1 MSQKKFFSTTSNLHG
16 RYWIWACMKL
26 NFSFVHFRL
35 WNYLLTYYLLYSSK
49 FLKISVKRFQVFY
62 IKYII
67 CLRVFSTG
75 KSLRI
80 NYYTAEK
87 AKSVDCIKSV
97 SCLFDKVAQV
107 RSRSSVVLKRMFSQI
122 FRNLQKSPFVR
133 VPSLKGLWPT
143 TLFKRDSDTGVF
155 LSVLR
160 HFQVQLF
167 PRAHIFVSGFSFK
180 NIHDS
185 QTFGAFPLTPLYHL
199 HPLHRHIDITCA
211 IITEI
216 SAWLWP
222 GIFDFQA

>member
-67 CLRVFSTG
+67 YLRVFSTG

-97 SCLFDKVAQV
+97 SCLFDKFAQV

-133 VPSLKGLWPT
+133 ALSPT
-143 TLFKRDSDTGVF
+143 TKDCDLQLYLKEILNRCFPVSFAAF
-155 LSVLR
+155 LSTALSQDTYFRIWVF
-160 HFQVQLF
+160 FQEHSRFTGIRRLF
-167 PRAHIFVSGFSFK
+167 
-180 NIHDS
+180 
-185 QTFGAFPLTPLYHL
+185 L
-199 HPLHRHIDITCA
+199 
-211 IITEI
+211 
-216 SAWLWP
+216 
-222 GIFDFQA
+222 